1 MTQILCKGKVLYPSA
16 VMTDADISRRL
27 IQESSANNKT
37 GSTITAPRLLV
48 IGTPHAQQLPQRQSS
63 KLSSWFYRWIIYP
76 LVHAVWYFVQSFL
89 DPFLPE
95 SLKLKRDWEK
105 KAKIE
110 CWHDKEVSSSYV
122 RYDITHTHTH
132 ATSWQHFGARADEK
146 RRGLSQKKK
155 LEGNRRNSFSI
166 PAQLYSKSR
175 RTLAL
180 CDLPRTNK
188 AFVVMVWFS

>member
-16 VMTDADISRRL
+16 AMTDADISRRL

-76 LVHAVWYFVQSFL
+76 LVHPVWYFVQSFL

-95 SLKLKRDWEK
+95 SLKLKRD
-105 KAKIE
+105 
-110 CWHDKEVSSSYV
+110 
-122 RYDITHTHTH
+122 
-132 ATSWQHFGARADEK
+132 
-146 RRGLSQKKK
+146 
-155 LEGNRRNSFSI
+155 
-166 PAQLYSKSR
+166 
-175 RTLAL
+175 
-180 CDLPRTNK
+180 
-188 AFVVMVWFS
+188 